1 MKLSKSLKKNVKK
14 LARIFAEIFLVIP
27 CFCICII
34 ARHVKRPIDV
44 GLGPL
49 PLINNV
55 YHRKAL
61 RQAGFSAETFVRNT
75 YFITNEFDI
84 DLTKWRNSKLLKPL
98 TPYYLFFRVLFRY
111 RVLFIYFNGGPF
123 IWKMYAL
130 HSLEP
135 IFYRFAKVKVV
146 VMPYGGD
153 VQVLTRCKNLYF
165 RHTVVCDYPK
175 FWENDALNRKN
186 IERWTRHAHWVISG
200 ADWVEYMYHWDTLML
215 GHFSID
221 MERWAPVKENGHDKS
236 AKLRILHAPNHTK
249 IKGTEALIAA
259 IELLKREGLDI
270 ELILLQ
276 GMPNDEIRSAME
288 NVDLVADQ
296 FVIGWYAMFAIEA
309 MAMEKP
315 VLCYLR
321 EDFIDL
327 YVKAG
332 LVSDNEI
339 PLINTGL
346 LEIAEKIRWAYYNRE
361 ELIAIG
367 KKGREFVQ
375 KHHSTEHVGS
385 VFAGVLNELGIRGE

>member
-1 MKLSKSLKKNVKK
+1 MKLFKPVKRLSK
-14 LARIFAEIFLVIP
+14 IIAEIFFVIP
-27 CFCICII
+27 CIFICII
-34 ARHVKRPIDV
+34 SRFLKKGRGIDV

-55 YHRKAL
+55 YHKTAL
-61 RQAGFSAETFVRNT
+61 NKAGFSAETFVRKT
-75 YFITNEFDI
+75 FFITNDFDFNLI
-84 DLTKWRNSKLLKPL
+84 KWRDNKLLKPL
-98 TPYYLFFRVLFRY
+98 TPYYLFLRALFRY
-111 RVLFIYFNGGPF
+111 RVLFIYFNGGPLYSL
-123 IWKMYAL
+123 KLLYAL
-130 HSLEP
+130 EP
-135 IFYRFAKVKVV
+135 VFYKLAKIKIV
-146 VMPYGGD
+146 VMPYGSD

-165 RHTVVCDYPK
+165 KHAVCCDYPK
-175 FWENDALNRKN
+175 FRENHARNRKN
-186 IERWTRHAHWVISG
+186 IERWTNHAAWVISG
-200 ADWVEYMYHWDTLML
+200 ADWVEYMHHWDTLML

-221 MERWAPVKENGHDKS
+221 MEQWAPAEMKGQGDS
-236 AKLRILHAPNHTK
+236 GKLRILHAPNHTK
-249 IKGTEALIAA
+249 IKGTDALIAA
-259 IELLKREGLDI
+259 IELLKSEGLDI

-276 GMPNDEIRSAME
+276 GVPNDEIRSTME
-288 NVDLVADQ
+288 HVDLVADQ

-332 LVSDNEI
+332 LVTGNEI

-346 LEIAEKIRWAYYNRE
+346 LEIAEKIRWAYDNRE
-361 ELIAIG
+361 ELSVIG

-385 VFAGVLNELGIRGE
+385 VFTEILNELGIKGK